1 MKRLFSL
8 LLILC
13 LLFSGCGRLAEEP
26 TTEATTEATTVPT
39 TEATEPSTEPPTEP
53 PTEPEP
59 VYYNPLTGEEMDD
72 FNCPES
78 INYDGLYEKV
88 LEIKKDP
95 EVQVLIVEGNGIFY
109 HEKIRQLFDLKIFM
123 DLEIEHRMYRRIVRN
138 IAAGRG
144 SMEDI
149 AGFYLKSARFS
160 EQKYL
165 IPTKRFADVVLNG
178 DNYDPMG
185 IDVVETFIRKNI

>member
-1 MKRLFSL
+1 MYIVGIAGGSGSGKSTFCG
-8 LLILC
+8 ILKEK
-13 LLFSGCGRLAEEP
+13 LGDLKVESIMADTFFKW
-26 TTEATTEATTVPT
+26 
-39 TEATEPSTEPPTEP
+39 
-53 PTEPEP
+53 
-59 VYYNPLTGEEMDD
+59 PLPKMVSPMTGEEMDD

-78 INYDGLYEKV
+78 IDYDGLNQKV
-88 LEIKKDP
+88 EEIKKNP

-109 HEKIRQLFDLKIFM
+109 HEKVRSQFNLKIFM

-149 AGFYLKSARFS
+149 ADFYLKSARFS

-165 IPTKRFADVVLNG
+165 IPTKRYADIVLNG
-178 DNYDPMG
+178 DNYDTIG
-185 IDVVETFIRKNI
+185 LDAVQTYIRSKI